1 MICAINID
9 ERRKGSQNTN
19 SLSKGATIMGTL
31 DRYHAAN
38 LPELFEKI
46 SRNSIGIDDYLNRFW
61 ESETTSNYPPYN
73 LVQVNNVE
81 SRLEIALAGF
91 KKKEVKVY
99 TEFGKLFVEGKKEE
113 SENVGE
119 ILYKGLAQSSFSRA
133 WTLSDD
139 TEVRQVSF
147 TDGLLTVELGKI
159 VPEHHTRKEYL

>member
-1 MICAINID
+1 MSP
-9 ERRKGSQNTN
+9 KGTSKHK
-19 SLSKGATIMGTL
+19 LAFKGATIMGTL
-31 DRYHAAN
+31 AQYHAAN

-46 SRNSIGIDDYLNRFW
+46 QRNSIGMDDYLNRFW
-61 ESETTSNYPPYN
+61 DGVDTPSNYPPYN

-99 TEFGKLFVEGKKEE
+99 TEFGKLYVEGKKEE
-113 SENVGE
+113 SETVGE
-119 ILYKGLAQSSFSRA
+119 IVHKGLAQRSFTRA

-139 TEVRQVSF
+139 TEVRQVRF

-159 VPEHHTRKEYL
+159 VPDHHARKEYL